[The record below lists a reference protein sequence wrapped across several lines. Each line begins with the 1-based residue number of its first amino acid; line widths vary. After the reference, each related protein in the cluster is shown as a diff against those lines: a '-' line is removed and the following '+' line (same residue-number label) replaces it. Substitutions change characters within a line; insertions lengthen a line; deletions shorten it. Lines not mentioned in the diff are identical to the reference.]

1 MSLTNRPKR
10 TAFVRGGSMLRRGA
24 PKLDENGKPMRDAR
38 GKVSMSR
45 TASRLS
51 TPSTSKK
58 HEIQPLRIHPV
69 RERRPQ
75 IGQCHH
81 CQHQRRRREIFLGFL
96 VQG

>member
-1 MSLTNRPKR
+1 MSLTNSPKR

-45 TASRLS
+45 TASRFS

-81 CQHQRRRREIFLGFL
+81 CQHQRRRREIF
-96 VQG
+96 